1 MMLAA
6 VACSAPNNPAPA
18 RGQARIRIERAAA
31 TAPAGFAGCER
42 RLEHSARPILTAA
55 GASFTAGTGPG
66 DQRLSWAARLADA
79 LRWNA
84 VIVGVPGAG
93 YARAGAGGQG
103 PALRLLARENLAALR
118 PALVILQFGHDD
130 IGVPA
135 AAERRRVAATLSYVR
150 ARVPRAR
157 IALITVFTTAA
168 AGPHLAAAER
178 TDAAIVSAAAALRGV
193 IVMNPLTQDW
203 TFQRAVRGGLHP
215 SAAGDAQI
223 AGKVARV
230 LNARGVLP
238 GPAAGHGTPLIC
250 QGGLA
255 GHPVRASGRAA

>member
-1 MMLAA
+1 MVLAA
-6 VACSAPNNPAPA
+6 AACSAHKNPATA
-18 RGQARIRIERAAA
+18 RGQARIRSERVAA
-31 TAPAGFAGCER
+31 TAPGGFAGCER
-42 RLEHSARPILTAA
+42 RLEHSVRPVLAVA

-66 DQRLSWAARLADA
+66 DPRLSWAVRLADA

-84 VIVGVPGAG
+84 VIVGVPGTG
-93 YARAGAGGQG
+93 YARAGADGQG

-157 IALITVFTTAA
+157 IALITVFTAA
-168 AGPHLAAAER
+168 GAGPHLAAAER
-178 TDAAIVSAAAALRGV
+178 TDAAIVSVAAAFSSV
-193 IVMNPLTQDW
+193 VMNPLTQDW

-223 AGKVARV
+223 AEKVAGV
-230 LNARGVLP
+230 LHARGVLP
-238 GPAAGHGTPLIC
+238 APAADHGAPLIC
-250 QGGLA
+250 QSGFA
-255 GHPVRASGRAA
+255 GHHVRTPGRAD